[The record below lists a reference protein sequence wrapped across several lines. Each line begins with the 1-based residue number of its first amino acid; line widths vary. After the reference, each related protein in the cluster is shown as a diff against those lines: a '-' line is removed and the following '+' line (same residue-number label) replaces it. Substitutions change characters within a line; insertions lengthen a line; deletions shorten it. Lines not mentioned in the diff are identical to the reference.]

1 MAAKPRV
8 LLLGSEGQ
16 LGREL
21 KQACAEEYELVTSS
35 RNQGDHPCDLS
46 DLDQVADL
54 LRKVQ
59 PDHIVNAAAYT
70 AVDQAETER
79 DQAFLLNRDLPRLL
93 AQHMAERGGL
103 LIHYS
108 TDYVFSG
115 TGVRPYREDDPT
127 DPVNTYGK
135 SKLAGEK
142 AIEETGC
149 QHLIF
154 RTAWVYGRHGKNFVK
169 TIVRLAAERES
180 LSVVDDQLGRPT
192 CATDLAQLSSAAF
205 AQSLGASTSGI
216 FHLSANGDP
225 VSWYGFAKA
234 FLSWKQT
241 HQPGLALAQ
250 PSPVPSTE
258 FPTPAQRPSYSVL
271 SNQLFEERFG
281 LTVPIWQDQLNK
293 ALRSFTWN

>member
-21 KQACAEEYELVTSS
+21 KHTLAEEFELVTSS
-35 RNQGDHPCDLS
+35 RNQGNHPCDLS
-46 DLDQVADL
+46 DLDQVADM

-70 AVDQAETER
+70 AVDQAESER
-79 DQAFLLNRDLPRLL
+79 DQAFLLNRDLPKLL
-93 AQHMAERGGL
+93 AEPMAECGGL
-103 LIHYS
+103 LTHYS

-115 TGVRPYREDDPT
+115 TGNRPYREDDPT
-127 DPVNTYGK
+127 DPVNAYGE

-142 AIEETGC
+142 AIQETDC

-154 RTAWVYGRHGKNFVK
+154 RTAWVYGRHGRNFVK
-169 TIVRLAAERES
+169 TIVRLAAERDS

-192 CATDLAQLSSAAF
+192 CAADLAELSIAAF
-205 AQSLGASTSGI
+205 AQAQTNSISGI
-216 FHLSANGDP
+216 FHLTANGEA
-225 VSWYGFAKA
+225 VSWCGFANS
-234 FLSWKQT
+234 FLAWKQA
-241 HQPGLALAQ
+241 QEPGVALAK

-258 FPTPAQRPSYSVL
+258 FPTPAKRPAYSVM

-281 LTVPIWQDQLNK
+281 LKVPTWQDQLNE
-293 ALRSFTWN
+293 ALPSFAWN